1 MRLLGFEILP
11 EVEDRERRNGA
22 GWGWSAGE
30 VESGVVGVR
39 VGVSGRT
46 LG

>member
-30 VESGVVGVR
+30 VVK
-39 VGVSGRT
+39 VGVSGHT